1 MVRLRSKS
9 GRHEMPRGSVV
20 GRQSPYERTLQP
32 ASVGSKIRSGAQNP
46 AEMVSSSPFF
56 VDKGGR
62 CWYNQIILGK
72 AGICGN
78 DVDSRLIF
86 GMNVKRLPE
95 WG

>member
-1 MVRLRSKS
+1 MPAGECGVKDQVGRAKS
-9 GRHEMPRGSVV
+9 GGDGFIFAV
-20 GRQSPYERTLQP
+20 
-32 ASVGSKIRSGAQNP
+32 
-46 AEMVSSSPFF
+46 F